1 MVTLMRRHRHRLFV
15 LAETEFKKMFR
26 VILALSLI
34 LAGCGGGGGGSQQSS
49 PPDFSLSV
57 SPKTITVS
65 PGGGAPVSVS
75 ATPTNGFAS
84 PVSVQ
89 VSGLPAGI
97 SAAPASFTL
106 TPGTPQSVTFSAAAS
121 ASAGTTTAAFT
132 GTSGTLSSAANV
144 SVIVS
149 QETVGA
155 LPSRTRYVRSDAVTE
170 YGYSLNSHWA
180 VYNAATSRFFVTD
193 PSSNH
198 VFVFDSATE
207 TMVGNIPVPGAYGI
221 DQTPDGS
228 TLYVGTMIGDI
239 YTIDSSSLT
248 VTQRYM
254 ASQIGPNGYQALI
267 SLVLSNGSLALLGS
281 AGGIPSVDGSA
292 SFAVWNS
299 TNNSIMIY
307 ASTYGA
313 GQLNNVPVT
322 SVCGPLGN
330 IGGFT
335 LTADRTTVIV
345 GSIDSDGT
353 LCEVNASTGQDNY
366 VAGGASFINKIVT
379 SPDGNYIALPI
390 YPDQVELFNAHS
402 LAKVSQFAVSGDTSS
417 ASSLVFS
424 ADSQTLFVPNDTTV
438 YAYSISGQ
446 PTGWLP
452 NITVEPESG
461 GGNVAPAANPVYEVS
476 DTTGLLAGPMEEGFG
491 FLDTTAIKTGSLGSV
506 FTNAYLSPATGPTSG
521 GTQVQWEEPNTNL
534 TFTPTIYF
542 GGNQGSSASV
552 SGETATVTTPPGAPG
567 PVSVYLFAPDGGM
580 QLIPDGFSYGP
591 SVLEV
596 TPNASTAD
604 GGGTGV
610 IYGYGFGP
618 TGSTTIPTDLGVRVV
633 GETATIVAFQGSAY
647 PNTAPPFPLQSISYT
662 IPAASSGS
670 SGSVSVTS
678 SSGQVV
684 AQTSLAYLPATQQYS
699 LPGSQLVQGIYDPV
713 RDLYYFTDT
722 NQIQVFSLTQ
732 QQWLSPITVPA
743 PNGATQRLWGIAL
756 SPDSTKLAITD
767 AQANVIYLIN
777 PANTSSVQ
785 TFPGP
790 TAQSGITLQPAGVA
804 ISNSGIAYFA
814 IAVEG
819 VSEGNG
825 FYQLNTNTG
834 TLTVLGASDPD
845 LSSYGGTGDRYFKTA
860 ISSDNSHIFFNN
872 DGYVFDIDTATGAV
886 SPATVDQECCYGT
899 YELALSSGQTQFAA
913 SNYLY
918 DINLNA
924 ESSLTLNDREIIGIS
939 YVYGAKL
946 SPDGTLFFQ
955 PSTNGIDVFDGR
967 LGILLNRIALPFSLS
982 ANYDALVEDGQDN
995 KLIAI
1000 TGANGDGIAVVD
1012 LTSLKEPGPLPYAAA
1027 TRALLRGSFESKP
1040 HTKTSGAASGTRAIP
1055 HVTHFILPARRGTAS
1070 PARF

>member
-1 MVTLMRRHRHRLFV
+1 MLPNLCRRCLHLQRHW
-15 LAETEFKKMFR
+15 
-26 VILALSLI
+26 ILIALLQLSLI
-34 LAGCGGGGGGSQQSS
+34 LLGCGGGGGGIQPSS
-49 PPDFSLSV
+49 PADFSLSV

-89 VSGLPAGI
+89 VSGLPAGV

-106 TPGTPQSVTFSAAAS
+106 TPGTPQSVTFSAAAI
-121 ASAGTTTAAFT
+121 ASAGTTTATFN
-132 GTSGTLSSAANV
+132 GTSGRLTSEANV
-144 SVIVS
+144 SVTVS

-155 LPSRTRYVRSDAVTE
+155 LQSRTRYVRSDAVTG

-193 PSSNH
+193 PFSNH

-207 TMVGNIPVPGAYGI
+207 TEVGSIPVPGAYGI
-221 DQTPDGS
+221 DQTSDGS

-239 YTIDSSSLT
+239 YTINPSSLT
-248 VTQRYM
+248 VIQRYM
-254 ASQIGPNGYQALI
+254 ASQIGPTGYQALI

-292 SFAVWNS
+292 SFALWNP
-299 TNNSIMIY
+299 TNNSIAI
-307 ASTYGA
+307 YGA
-313 GQLNNVPVT
+313 GQSSVE
-322 SVCGPLGN
+322 VCGPLDN

-335 LTADRTTVIV
+335 VTADRTAVIV

-353 LCEVNASTGQDNY
+353 LCEVNATTGQSTY
-366 VAGGASFINKIVT
+366 VASGASFIYKIVT
-379 SPDGNYIALPI
+379 SPDGNYIALPVN
-390 YPDQVELFNAHS
+390 PGQVELFNAHS
-402 LAKVSQFAVSGDTSS
+402 LAKVAQFAVSGDTSS

-446 PTGWLP
+446 PTGWLS

-461 GGNVAPAANPVYEVS
+461 GRNVAPSANPVYEVS
-476 DTTGLLAGPMEEGFG
+476 DNTGLLAGPMEEGFG
-491 FLDTTAIKTGSLGSV
+491 FLDTTLINTRPLGSI
-506 FTNAYLSPATGPTSG
+506 FLNGYLNPATGPTSG
-521 GTQVQWEEPNTNL
+521 GTQVQWEEPNTNSS
-534 TFTPTIYF
+534 FTPTIYF
-542 GGNQGSSASV
+542 GGNKGSSALI
-552 SGETATVTTPPGAPG
+552 SGENANVTTPPGGPG
-567 PVSVYLFAPDGGM
+567 PVPVYLFAPDGGM

-618 TGSTTIPTDLGVRVV
+618 TGSTTIPAGLGVRLA

-647 PNTAPPFPLQSISYT
+647 PNIGPPFPLQSISYT

-670 SGSVSVTS
+670 SGTVSVTS
-678 SSGQVV
+678 RSGQVV
-684 AQTSLAYLPATQQYS
+684 AQTSLAYLPATQQFS

-732 QQWLSPITVPA
+732 QQWLSPIAIPA

-804 ISNSGIAYFA
+804 VSNSGIVYFA
-814 IAVEG
+814 VAVEEI
-819 VSEGNG
+819 SDGNG
-825 FYQLNTNTG
+825 FYQLNTSTG
-834 TLTVLGASDPD
+834 TLTVLGAGDPD
-845 LSSYGGTGDRYFKTA
+845 LDSYEGTGDLYFKTA
-860 ISSDNSHIFFNN
+860 ISSDNSHVFFNN
-872 DGYVFDIDTATGAV
+872 YGYVFDIDTATGAV
-886 SPATVDQECCYGT
+886 SPATADQGCCYGT

-924 ESSLTLNDREIIGIS
+924 ESSLTLNDREAMGIS

-1000 TGANGDGIAVVD
+1000 TGTNGDGIAVVD

-1027 TRALLRGSFESKP
+1027 TRASFESKP
-1040 HTKTSGAASGTRAIP
+1040 HRRTSGAASGTRVIP
-1055 HVTHFILPARRGTAS
+1055 HVTHFILPARRGTTS